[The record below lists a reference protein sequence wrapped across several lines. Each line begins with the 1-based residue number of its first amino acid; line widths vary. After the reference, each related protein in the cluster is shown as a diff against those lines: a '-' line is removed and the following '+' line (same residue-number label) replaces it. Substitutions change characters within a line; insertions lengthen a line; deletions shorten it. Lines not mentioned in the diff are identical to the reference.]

1 MPAKKK
7 AKAPSGHS
15 RAAQNKKIRR
25 DALREELQAREYL
38 RQLEQ
43 IERRLDPGAKDTYKS
58 EDIPKLKERIGIL
71 FRLLDKCLPNLRPV
85 DSPVQIQNVGETITD
100 QGATILR
107 AMAAGE
113 ITPSEATSLM
123 QAISAQIRVV
133 EADELE
139 KRIKALEEATHGT
152 A

>member
-1 MPAKKK
+1 MPEKKK

-38 RQLEQ
+38 RQLGQ

-58 EDIPKLKERIGIL
+58 EDIPKVKERIGIL

-100 QGATILR
+100 QGAAILK

>member
-1 MPAKKK
+1 MPEKKK

-38 RQLEQ
+38 RQLST

-58 EDIPKLKERIGIL
+58 EDIAKVKERIGIL

-85 DSPVQIQNVGETITD
+85 DSPVRLQGVGDTITE
-100 QGATILR
+100 QGAAILK
-107 AMAAGE
+107 AMAAGD
-113 ITPSEATSLM
+113 ITPGEATSLM

-139 KRIKALEEATHGT
+139 KRIKALEEATHG
-152 A
+152 AA

>member
-7 AKAPSGHS
+7 PKAPSGHS
-15 RAAQNKKIRR
+15 RAAQNKRIRR

-38 RQLEQ
+38 RQLGI
-43 IERRLDPGAKDTYKS
+43 IERRLDPGAKDTFLA
-58 EDIPKLKERIGIL
+58 DDLPKVKERIGIL

-85 DSPVQIQNVGETITD
+85 DTPVQIKTVGDTITE
-100 QGATILR
+100 QGAAILK
-107 AMAAGE
+107 AMAAGD

-139 KRIKALEEATHGT
+139 KRIKALEDATHGNS
-152 A
+152 